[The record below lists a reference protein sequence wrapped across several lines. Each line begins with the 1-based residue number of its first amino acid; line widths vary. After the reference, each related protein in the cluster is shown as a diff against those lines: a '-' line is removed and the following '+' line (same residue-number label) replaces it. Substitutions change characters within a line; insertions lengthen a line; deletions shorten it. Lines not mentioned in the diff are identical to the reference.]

1 MKRNFITLCCLACTL
16 ASVPSVGQQPAEI
29 AKANADEHLV
39 KRIDPEYPPLARAA
53 RLQGKV
59 LLKATISK
67 DGDVTAVTVVSGH
80 PMLIPSAV
88 EAIKKWQY
96 KPFLVDG
103 QPAVVT
109 TEIEVP
115 FSLGISEGDYK
126 QQQDASNDYF
136 KQEKK
141 CRDLLHEQ
149 QYLDAEQTCRPLI
162 ELAAKLPSERRLER
176 LSAYQYAGHADF
188 GQRKFSE
195 ALGFYKQEL
204 EIAEAALKPT
214 DAELAYAYRDVAHGL
229 HGTADLQQA
238 RPYYEHAISTLEQA
252 RDHVDSAF
260 LKNEYSRTMK
270 TVLHEYA
277 ALLRQT
283 GDSSGAD
290 AAEQRA
296 NSIEVKTDLKD
307 N

>member
-1 MKRNFITLCCLACTL
+1 MLACV
-16 ASVPSVGQQPAEI
+16 SSIGQQPAEI

-39 KRIDPEYPPLARAA
+39 RRIDSEYPPLARAA
-53 RLQGKV
+53 RVQGKV

-67 DGDVTAVTVVSGH
+67 DGDVAAVTVVSGH

-88 EAIKKWQY
+88 EAVKKWQY

-109 TEIEVP
+109 TEIEVQ
-115 FSLGISEGDYK
+115 FSLGISEVDYK
-126 QQQDASNDYF
+126 QGQDASNDYF

-149 QYLDAEQTCRPLI
+149 QYPDAEQTCGPLI

-204 EIAEAALKPT
+204 EIAEVALKPS

-229 HGTADLQQA
+229 HGTGDLQQA

-252 RDHVDSAF
+252 RDHIDSAF

-270 TVLHEYA
+270 TVLQEYA
-277 ALLRQT
+277 AILRQS

-296 NSIEVKTDLKD
+296 QSIEVKTDLKD